1 MRVFLQRKIKVH
13 KTSARAA
20 RKRRIAEIE
29 KMVSGLTL
37 NQLNSVCRYARLLRS
52 TTNKVH

>member
-1 MRVFLQRKIKVH
+1 MRVFLHRKIKVH

-37 NQLNSVCRYARLLRS
+37 NQLDDLVRYV
-52 TTNKVH
+52 KVRREAH